1 MARGDNLKSTNKM
14 TPEELKEFSRKGGKA
29 SGVAKRKQ
37 KTLKELANLILSKT
51 PKRTIKKFIQ
61 ENIPG
66 IEDEDITYKT
76 AMMFGQIK
84 AAIDGNTRAFKQIQI
99 TIGEEPKG
107 DSRAE
112 DKIDEY
118 FDKLEGIFR
127 KDGKK

>member
-1 MARGDNLKSTNKM
+1 M
-14 TPEELKEFSRKGGKA
+14 TPEELREFSRKGGKA

-37 KTLKELANLILSKT
+37 KTLKELADLILSKT

-66 IEDEDITYKT
+66 IEDDDITYKT

-84 AAIDGNTRAFKQIQI
+84 AAIDGNTRAFKQIQL

-118 FDKLEGIFR
+118 FDKLEMAFR
-127 KDGKK
+127 EDGQK